1 MCKLKY
7 LKKLK
12 FFSISI
18 FSNLFTSIILHLLF
32 YKISIYY
39 FHSIIYAW
47 KNTYIVLAKKIMP
60 FVTRSFTRIDV
71 YIIYIYLDRKKN
83 DISTL
88 HGFHVPRMVSALAKG
103 FEDFSFG
110 SHLEYRSR
118 CREYR
123 LKQRAILVLSLLKR
137 TYFSLNRVRAKKNC

>member
-18 FSNLFTSIILHLLF
+18 FSNLFTSIILHLLLQNF
-32 YKISIYY
+32 YLLFSFYNICMKKYIHSLSQENYAIRDSFFHENRRIY
-39 FHSIIYAW
+39 
-47 KNTYIVLAKKIMP
+47 
-60 FVTRSFTRIDV
+60 
-71 YIIYIYLDRKKN
+71 YIYLDRKKN
-83 DISTL
+83 NISTL

>member
-7 LKKLK
+7 LKLK
-12 FFSISI
+12 FFMYFFKFIYI
-18 FSNLFTSIILHLLF
+18 YYFASIILQNFYLLF
-32 YKISIYY
+32 SFYNICMKKYIHSLSQENYAIRDSFFHENRRIY
-39 FHSIIYAW
+39 
-47 KNTYIVLAKKIMP
+47 
-60 FVTRSFTRIDV
+60 
-71 YIIYIYLDRKKN
+71 YIYLDRKKN
-83 DISTL
+83 DISIL